1 VGADYDLRR
10 TGSRPA
16 GPAYPCRRARTCC
29 SWTGF
34 YLGVNGGRGW
44 TNSNNGNPT
53 LALNDT
59 VGGALFAPITI
70 ATSNHN
76 AQSAV
81 FGGQVGYNWQVQSW
95 VIGVEGDLDGAK
107 IVSSQQIVFP
117 ATTLLGSGGT
127 GSLTEKQDW
136 LASIRGRVGYTSGA
150 GIIYITAGGAWT
162 NVQLSAAATIAGAGG
177 GDSGLF
183 SVSTTRS
190 GYVIG
195 GGYEYMI
202 DAHWI
207 ARAEYLY
214 YGFTGAVSASNLITA
229 VPAVVTANANNFNTS
244 VARMCINYK
253 FDGVLIKN
261 YYCCPRFTLP
271 KCVS

>member
-1 VGADYDLRR
+1 MKRFPLLAAAAWVLTTTCAAPAADLPVQP
-10 TGSRPA
+10 TPA
-16 GPAYPCRRARTCC
+16 VTPEPAAP
-29 SWTGF
+29 SWAGV
-34 YLGVNGGRGW
+34 YLGMNGGWGW

-70 ATSNHN
+70 ASSNHN

-81 FGGQVGYNWQVQSW
+81 FGGQIGYNWQVQSW
-95 VIGVEGDLDGAK
+95 VLGVEGDIDGAK

-117 ATTLLGSGGT
+117 ATALLGSGGT
-127 GSLTEKQDW
+127 GFLTEKQDW

-150 GIIYITAGGAWT
+150 GMIYITAGGAWT
-162 NVQLSAAATIAGAGG
+162 NVQLSAGATIAGAGG
-177 GDSGLF
+177 GDSGPF
-183 SVSTTRS
+183 SLSTTRS

-202 DAHWI
+202 DAHWM

-214 YGFTGAVSASNLITA
+214 YGFTGAVTASNLITA
-229 VPAVVTANANNFNTS
+229 VPAVVTANASNFNTS
-244 VARMCINYK
+244 VARIGINYK
-253 FDGVLIKN
+253 FDWGAH
-261 YYCCPRFTLP
+261 
-271 KCVS
+271 